1 MSVYEKNIFTMTPEQ
16 RAERLRLAKIAIE
29 NARQVLKRGDRI
41 PDTRI
46 PAKIRRMSKRRQKI
60 ALRRVMH
67 ADLQRIIG
75 KSNPVATKAEVTKVF
90 IDKNGYITSHID
102 VMITPPMP
110 VQFIQINLD
119 LNRAK
124 PS

>member
-1 MSVYEKNIFTMTPEQ
+1 MSHPPSMTYG
-16 RAERLRLAKIAIE
+16 IS
-29 NARQVLKRGDRI
+29 
-41 PDTRI
+41 
-46 PAKIRRMSKRRQKI
+46 AKIRRMSKRRKKI

-75 KSNPVATKAEVTKVF
+75 KSNPVATKAEVTKVL

-102 VMITPPMP
+102 VMITPPMS